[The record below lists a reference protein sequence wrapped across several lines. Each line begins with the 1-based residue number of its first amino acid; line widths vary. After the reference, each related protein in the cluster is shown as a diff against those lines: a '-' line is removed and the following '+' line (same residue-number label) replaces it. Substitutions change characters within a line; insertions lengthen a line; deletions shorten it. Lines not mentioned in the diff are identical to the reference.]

1 MSLFDEPINTKT
13 LVEIEATEELLTSI
27 EQTLVQHDSHDLFE
41 VVDVENQ
48 PEENLQADRILWVI
62 NKLEHELAL
71 IEQDAQA
78 SAEFYIMKKDKK
90 ERQINYLGDKLHTFI
105 SGQGVKT
112 IKVPNGNIRLTTRKK
127 DIYPDDD
134 ILMAWCID
142 NDIPLRIKSQPDK
155 KMIKEYIKDTGNAPD
170 DYTVE
175 EQTTF
180 SYKTTSNGR

>member
-1 MSLFDEPINTKT
+1 MSLFDEPIDTKT
-13 LVEIEATEELLTSI
+13 LVNTEPTAELLTSI

-62 NKLEHELAL
+62 GKLEYELGL
-71 IEQDAQA
+71 IELDEQQ

-90 ERQINYLGDKLHTFI
+90 ERQISYLGDKLHMFI
-105 SGQGVKT
+105 SGQNVKT

-127 DIYPDDD
+127 DIYPDDE
-134 ILMAWCID
+134 ILMAWCIE
-142 NDIPLRIKSQPDK
+142 NDIPLRIKSEPDK
-155 KMIKEYIKDTGNAPD
+155 KIIKEYITDTGNAPD
-170 DYTVE
+170 DYYME

-180 SYKTTSNGR
+180 SFKTKNNRR